1 MIIKHLYN
9 TKDELVATAYFHKV
23 PTATI
28 KYKDPLQP
36 QDIEIDVNEFE
47 GFKAKEKLYSD
58 DEVTPQT
65 ELFDY
70 L

>member
-1 MIIKHLYN
+1 MRIRHLYN
-9 TKDELVATAYFHKV
+9 QSGELVATAYFHKK
-23 PTATI
+23 PKATI

-65 ELFDY
+65 DLFDY